1 MIELKKGTSKVDMF
15 GKETIPLTFQAN
27 DPLKPDSFQAGY
39 STNFLVPFTNNNINI
54 FEFSNTI
61 NSTSNMPYTISGFSV
76 FSNGIEIEPQAIV
89 QVQKVVRNLRG
100 REGFEINLLL
110 GNKSFFDTIKGKSLR
125 DLDMSAYN
133 HLYQAPVDIGM
144 TQNNTYED
152 GFMYLLHKDG
162 QLYTPTKSF
171 NFYLRPAIFVR
182 AIWEQIFID
191 AGYSQSGD
199 FDNSVL
205 DNLVL
210 PHSLSDDPF
219 FNAKRP
225 FIDANQL
232 SVLTTG
238 IQDALNLAEYPP
250 GPPNP
255 RQYSIKYTNQIRLP
269 YEATFTNNTTYTIQR
284 KGKYRV
290 KAQTIIQA
298 EKGTSSLDVF
308 GNLIIMQITFPETG
322 SPDVSDGPPTFDD
335 EPVRLYH
342 SREPLS
348 FNGESSINKVFST
361 EVLLDCVIGDE
372 IECVVTVPPLDDG
385 ITKIDVAED
394 SSFEIE
400 FVPTEIGLTFDV
412 AENLPDISQVD
423 FLRFFMVFF
432 ALTFQQQKFG
442 AEVKIDYTKNIDVNN
457 AINWTEKVDF
467 KSYQI
472 EFRKGTQYAQQNILE
487 YGGEPIEGGI
497 PFDQSNVGRG
507 ILTIPD
513 QALEPS
519 KVLYEAPFQKLAT
532 ESNILSVV
540 YPNWSLEGDD
550 RTYTFARYSP
560 EEFFPCI
567 CFLAPYN
574 VDEAIDAQVDSFYNF
589 YQKSTFIRRKSVFPQ
604 FLSFNIAL
612 ETEWSFLQKILNP
625 FKAFEIFAF
634 LSEVDIQNLDFTTP
648 VFIGGEISAYFYVSI
663 IEQWK
668 PNTPTKLVLYKIT
681 E

>member
-1 MIELKKGTSKVDMF
+1 MIEIKKDPYKVDMF
-15 GKETIPLTFQAN
+15 GNETIPLTLQAN
-27 DPLKPDSFQAGY
+27 DPLKPTSFQAGY

-54 FEFSNTI
+54 FGFSNNI
-61 NSTSNMPYTISGFSV
+61 NSTSNVPYTVSGFSV

-110 GNKSFFDTIKGKSLR
+110 GSKSFFDTIKGKSLR

-133 HLYQAPVDIGM
+133 HLYQSPFDIGS
-144 TQNNTYED
+144 TQTNTYTD
-152 GFMYLLHKDG
+152 GFMYLIHKDG
-162 QLYTPTKSF
+162 QLYTPSKSF

-182 AIWEQIFID
+182 AIWEQIFTD

-232 SVLTTG
+232 NVLTTS
-238 IQDALNLAEYPP
+238 IQDALNLAT
-250 GPPNP
+250 GPPAL
-255 RQYSIKYTNQIRLP
+255 RRYAIKYTNQIRTP
-269 YEATFTNNTTYTIQR
+269 SEATFTNNTTYNVIR
-284 KGKYRV
+284 EGKYRV
-290 KAQTIIQA
+290 KAQAIIQA
-298 EKGTSSLDVF
+298 EKGTSTSDIF
-308 GNLIIMQITFPETG
+308 GFFGITQHGVPINVTQDEPAGVNSTG
-322 SPDVSDGPPTFDD
+322 SGHQ
-335 EPVRLYH
+335 LN
-342 SREPLS
+342 
-348 FNGESSINKVFST
+348 FNGKDSINKAYST
-361 EVLLDCVIGDE
+361 EVLINCVIGDV
-372 IECVVTVPPLDDG
+372 IECVLFVPPLSSG
-385 ITKIDVAED
+385 ITKIDVD
-394 SSFEIE
+394 KNSIFEVE
-400 FVPTEIGLTFDV
+400 FIPTEIGLTFDV

-432 ALTFQQQKFG
+432 ALTFQEKKFKT
-442 AEVKIDYTKNIDVNN
+442 EVKIDYTKNIDINN
-457 AINWTEKVDF
+457 AIDWTEKVDF
-467 KSYQI
+467 QSYQI

-487 YGGEPIEGGI
+487 YGGEPIKGGI
-497 PFDQSNVGRG
+497 PFDQSNIGRG

-513 QALEPS
+513 EGLEAS

-540 YPNWSLEGDD
+540 YPNWSIDGDD
-550 RTYTFARYSP
+550 RTYTLARYSP

-567 CFLAPYN
+567 CFLSPYN
-574 VDEAIDAQVDSFYNF
+574 GDDPLDVQVDSFYNF
-589 YQKSTFIRRKSVFPQ
+589 YASHTFIRRKSVFPQ
-604 FLSFNIAL
+604 FLSFKIAL
-612 ETEWSFLQKILNP
+612 VNEWSVLQKILNP
-625 FKAFEIFAF
+625 FKGVEIFAF
-634 LSEVDIQNLDFTTP
+634 LNEVDIQNLDFTTP
-648 VFIGGEISAYFYVSI
+648 IFIGGEVSAYFYVSI
-663 IEQWK
+663 VEQWK